1 MRRLPIYFLIDVSES
16 MVGEQLE
23 YVQNGMRDIITEL
36 RTDPYALETVYAS
49 VIEFAGRAQTLTPLT
64 ELYKFYPP
72 QLHIGGGTSLGHAL
86 EYLMNDLDRNIQ
98 KTTFEAKGD
107 WKPIIFLFTDGTPT
121 DNPDAAINKWNSKYR
136 NSSNF
141 IAITL
146 GNNVDTSSLTM
157 ITENV
162 LKLKDTTPASFKEFF
177 KWVTASIKTTSV
189 AVTDE
194 CGDEIKLAPIN
205 GINLEKAEPNSSRKI
220 DDNFIIIQGKCQS
233 TQERY
238 LIKYGKN
245 QPSVSELPSRYG
257 LVGAYRIDESS
268 YLSLST
274 NGDNNLSVNLSS
286 TVGIPSCPCCG
297 NQNGLVVCECGNV
310 FCVGEQKKSKC
321 PWCGM
326 EGELTYVA
334 SNELNVDRTIG

>member
-1 MRRLPIYFLIDVSES
+1 MRRLPVYFIIDVSES

-23 YVQNGMRDIITEL
+23 HVQNGIRDIITEL

-49 VIEFAGRAQTLTPLT
+49 VIEFAGRAQTLVPLT

-72 QLHIGGGTSLGHAL
+72 QLHIGGGTNLGSVL
-86 EYLMNDLDRNIQ
+86 EYLMDDIDKNIH
-98 KTTFEAKGD
+98 KTTVEIKGD

-121 DNPDAAINKWNSKYR
+121 DNPNSAINKWNNSYR
-136 NSSNF
+136 KATNF

-146 GNNVDTSSLTM
+146 GTNVDTFSLTKL
-157 ITENV
+157 TENV
-162 LKLKDTTPASFKEFF
+162 LQLKKTCPSSFKEFF

-194 CGDEIKLAPIN
+194 CVDDIKLPPIDK
-205 GINLEKAEPNSSRKI
+205 INLGKVECNSIQKI
-220 DDNFIIIQGKCQS
+220 YDNFIIIQGKCQS

-238 LIKYGKN
+238 LIKYGRN
-245 QPSVSELPSRYG
+245 QPSVSELPSHYG
-257 LVGAYRIDESS
+257 LIGAYRVDESN

-274 NGDNNLSVNLSS
+274 NMDKSSNVNMSS
-286 TVGIPSCPCCG
+286 IIGVPSCPCCG
-297 NQNGLVVCECGNV
+297 NQNGLVVCECGGV
-310 FCVGEQKKSKC
+310 FCVGEQMLSKC

-326 EGELTYVA
+326 EGKLTSVA
-334 SNELNVDRTIG
+334 SNELNVERTIG